1 MSTKTG
7 TATQQ
12 EEESSSSSTGFMPS
26 VDTVAIQ
33 AGWYAEDPLGN
44 VTDTGSVDDVMLQ
57 TYDRYAASNSGA
69 FPNFFP
75 QIVNRNKIWGELQKF
90 TPEQIVRLKQR
101 LWAAGYLVYRDEK
114 GATNPFVAPP
124 TSPSMDTAF
133 IGAFN
138 NFTHD
143 AATQKDANGNAYT
156 LDSLLN
162 TAIQARSRDIREA
175 TIAEFDLTTQAE
187 NLQNWAEKNIGRN
200 LSNEEIQTI
209 FSRVQTT
216 DATAFADARS
226 ESKPFGSSIND
237 LAYAT
242 EPLMGGG
249 PDSKSINYLKSL
261 ANVYGLAVT
270 AAWQPPTNL
279 NAPVSLLE
287 GRGAFLAG
295 NLENLSR
302 LKEWAETQKGDVS
315 QGGANV
321 PLFEIVEYKYENG
334 LDNDPTGLYLAINDY
349 AVGPMMSGTSIN
361 YRSFNDDAARFLQAI
376 KRPGGRA
383 AYNWEGN
390 GVQRGAYGLSDEIWN
405 HYTQNV
411 FKNIDTNDHSA
422 AAQDAV
428 ARAYAQDLFNG
439 DHNYQNWRQVAI
451 AFLKNE
457 QAATVE
463 REGRNNEGDNFV
475 NPFLSDE
482 DRVRLS
488 NIMAD
493 MGKPLSIASGLV
505 GVDPY
510 TMMYGTTG
518 MSVPT
523 VSDPYAGRPRS
534 DTDYANRAMREA
546 RDIYGGK
553 RLSAAGFNKI
563 ISILQDYDSSVLGG
577 VE

>member
-1 MSTKTG
+1 MHLC
-7 TATQQ
+7 
-12 EEESSSSSTGFMPS
+12 F
-26 VDTVAIQ
+26 
-33 AGWYAEDPLGN
+33 
-44 VTDTGSVDDVMLQ
+44 
-57 TYDRYAASNSGA
+57 
-69 FPNFFP
+69 
-75 QIVNRNKIWGELQKF
+75 
-90 TPEQIVRLKQR
+90 
-101 LWAAGYLVYRDEK
+101 
-114 GATNPFVAPP
+114 
-124 TSPSMDTAF
+124 
-133 IGAFN
+133 
-138 NFTHD
+138 
-143 AATQKDANGNAYT
+143 
-156 LDSLLN
+156 
-162 TAIQARSRDIREA
+162 
-175 TIAEFDLTTQAE
+175 
-187 NLQNWAEKNIGRN
+187 
-200 LSNEEIQTI
+200 
-209 FSRVQTT
+209 
-216 DATAFADARS
+216 
-226 ESKPFGSSIND
+226 
-237 LAYAT
+237 
-242 EPLMGGG
+242 
-249 PDSKSINYLKSL
+249 
-261 ANVYGLAVT
+261 
-270 AAWQPPTNL
+270 
-279 NAPVSLLE
+279 
-287 GRGAFLAG
+287 
-295 NLENLSR
+295 
-302 LKEWAETQKGDVS
+302 
-315 QGGANV
+315 
-321 PLFEIVEYKYENG
+321 
-334 LDNDPTGLYLAINDY
+334 
-349 AVGPMMSGTSIN
+349 
-361 YRSFNDDAARFLQAI
+361 
-376 KRPGGRA
+376 
-383 AYNWEGN
+383 
-390 GVQRGAYGLSDEIWN
+390 SDEIWN